1 MDRHLSREGGF
12 WFAREEETGKNCGDR
27 SQGGG
32 EEEGGG
38 PRPATSLGEE
48 DVRTCGVQGWRKGGH
63 RAQRE
68 DGPAQGVNIRTDG
81 SWREIGAGNTRR
93 DGMGGGSNGADDSG
107 LRGGHGIFFG
117 VGRRGSRS
125 KRWDR
130 IAIFAMFL
138 LASLLPSCRAI
149 LHPPPD
155 STEAYMGACWQDY
168 LDGLIPIDQCRG
180 KAHRTAADDPVIL
193 RPFRMGAMPISP
205 SNRPATGSYT
215 VTVAGASLG
224 WTDMSARMRVGYTAC
239 EATGWISSTSLN
251 CKVARGAKSSRS
263 NEGAILVTV
272 LSRQSANP
280 MTGAFSY
287 DQPTMSSLHLTN
299 GAPTR
304 TQTVTV
310 TGKNM
315 ASYDASPKL
324 RLGHTACETSDWIS
338 DTAVRCKPAASTH
351 SSARI
356 VVTLGLSIGTITN
369 AFTFDSPSIRGNI
382 WDSRQG
388 WEGYTNVALAQSAC
402 AQDDDPTTFVQGL
415 VYGCDGRWAANLSI
429 PAASS
434 RVCGPGFVVCSG
446 ADAVERLGVTSSI
459 CSDAPREGYE
469 LLPFPLRG
477 FILSSLASSF
487 LSFQSRFVTC
497 HGPGHSCAIASPFVD
512 LEDLESNEALFVF
525 PPHTGTFYAS
535 SESSDDG
542 VDCTTDGT
550 NGKVCCASILDRAH
564 RCHSLLPHQL
574 WCMS

>member
-1 MDRHLSREGGF
+1 M
-12 WFAREEETGKNCGDR
+12 KNCGEW

-38 PRPATSLGEE
+38 PRPAASLEE
-48 DVRTCGVQGWRKGGH
+48 DVRTCGAAGWRRGGH

-68 DGPAQGVNIRTDG
+68 NGPAKGVNIRIGG
-81 SWREIGAGNTRR
+81 SWREIGAGPTPR
-93 DGMGGGSNGADDSG
+93 DGMVCGSHGADDSG
-107 LRGGHGIFFG
+107 LRKGHGIFFG
-117 VGRRGSRS
+117 VGVGVGGRGSRS
-125 KRWDR
+125 KHWDR

-155 STEAYMGACWQDY
+155 STETYMGACWQDY

-205 SNRPATGSYT
+205 NNRPATGSYT
-215 VTVAGASLG
+215 ITVAGAALG

-280 MTGAFSY
+280 MTDAFSY

-315 ASYDASPKL
+315 ASYDASPKM

-351 SSARI
+351 SSARM

-369 AFTFDSPSIRGNI
+369 VFTFDSPSIRGNV
-382 WDSRQG
+382 WDARQG

-402 AQDDDPTTFVQGL
+402 AQDDYPTTFVQGL

-446 ADAVERLGVTSSI
+446 ADAVERLGVTTSI

-469 LLPFPLRG
+469 RLPFPPS
-477 FILSSLASSF
+477 SSLLLPPAPFRSS
-487 LSFQSRFVTC
+487 LVLQQATGQAICVPLLHLCRPQ
-497 HGPGHSCAIASPFVD
+497 GPGVSRSSLLSTP
-512 LEDLESNEALFVF
+512 N
-525 PPHTGTFYAS
+525 TGTFYAS

-550 NGKVCCASILDRAH
+550 DGKVGCASILGH
-564 RCHSLLPHQL
+564 VHWCHSSLPHKL
-574 WCMS
+574 CRIS